1 MQRNTTQENKMGTTP
16 IRRLLISMALP
27 MAASMLVQAL
37 YNIVDSIYVS
47 RLSEAALSAVSLAFP
62 VQNIM
67 MALASGTAVGVNAM
81 VSRSLGAKNQEE
93 ADRFAAMGILLEMA
107 AMLVMV
113 IFGLT
118 FSRRFF
124 VLQTADATIIQ
135 HGEDYLFWVCVV
147 SVGLFGQV
155 LGERLLCS
163 TGKTI
168 YSMVSQITGAVI
180 NIILDPILIFGYLG
194 FPAMGTAGAAI
205 ATVVGQIIAA
215 CIAFAFNARVNK
227 ELHFRMK
234 YLLSPRLSYMRQI
247 LVVSIP
253 SMVMMMVGSVMNF
266 GMNQILLSFSST
278 AVAVFGVYYKLQSFV
293 FMPVFGLNNAMVPIV
308 AYNYGAHRRKRIVD
322 TVKLAVLY
330 ATGLMLLGVLL
341 FMIVPDLLLSLY
353 NASETM
359 LQIGRP
365 ALRITSIAFLFAGY
379 SIVISSVFQALGNGV
394 YSLIVSVA
402 RQILV
407 LLPVAYLLSLS
418 GSLTAVWAAFPIA
431 EVVSV
436 LVSSLL
442 LLRLYRNR
450 IACLP
455 E

>member
-1 MQRNTTQENKMGTTP
+1 
-16 IRRLLISMALP
+16 
-27 MAASMLVQAL
+27 
-37 YNIVDSIYVS
+37 
-47 RLSEAALSAVSLAFP
+47 
-62 VQNIM
+62 
-67 MALASGTAVGVNAM
+67 
-81 VSRSLGAKNQEE
+81 
-93 ADRFAAMGILLEMA
+93 
-107 AMLVMV
+107 
-113 IFGLT
+113 
-118 FSRRFF
+118 
-124 VLQTADATIIQ
+124 
-135 HGEDYLFWVCVV
+135 
-147 SVGLFGQV
+147 
-155 LGERLLCS
+155 
-163 TGKTI
+163 
-168 YSMVSQITGAVI
+168 
-180 NIILDPILIFGYLG
+180 
-194 FPAMGTAGAAI
+194 
-205 ATVVGQIIAA
+205 
-215 CIAFAFNARVNK
+215 
-227 ELHFRMK
+227 
-234 YLLSPRLSYMRQI
+234 
-247 LVVSIP
+247 
-253 SMVMMMVGSVMNF
+253 
-266 GMNQILLSFSST
+266 
-278 AVAVFGVYYKLQSFV
+278 
-293 FMPVFGLNNAMVPIV
+293 
-308 AYNYGAHRRKRIVD
+308 
-322 TVKLAVLY
+322 
-330 ATGLMLLGVLL
+330 MLLGVLL

>member
-1 MQRNTTQENKMGTTP
+1 
-16 IRRLLISMALP
+16 
-27 MAASMLVQAL
+27 
-37 YNIVDSIYVS
+37 
-47 RLSEAALSAVSLAFP
+47 
-62 VQNIM
+62 
-67 MALASGTAVGVNAM
+67 
-81 VSRSLGAKNQEE
+81 
-93 ADRFAAMGILLEMA
+93 
-107 AMLVMV
+107 
-113 IFGLT
+113 
-118 FSRRFF
+118 
-124 VLQTADATIIQ
+124 
-135 HGEDYLFWVCVV
+135 
-147 SVGLFGQV
+147 
-155 LGERLLCS
+155 
-163 TGKTI
+163 
-168 YSMVSQITGAVI
+168 
-180 NIILDPILIFGYLG
+180 
-194 FPAMGTAGAAI
+194 MGTAGAAI

-353 NASETM
+353 NGVGKRCCKSA
-359 LQIGRP
+359 GPRC
-365 ALRITSIAFLFAGY
+365 ALRPSHSSFAGY